1 MLAAFL
7 HLLESHIPFIES
19 GGVGEVEVEE
29 KWEFDIRSYY
39 NLLRGLLL
47 SLSLEKVFG
56 VVKAH
61 W

>member
-1 MLAAFL
+1 M
-7 HLLESHIPFIES
+7 
-19 GGVGEVEVEE
+19 EVEE

-61 W
+61 R